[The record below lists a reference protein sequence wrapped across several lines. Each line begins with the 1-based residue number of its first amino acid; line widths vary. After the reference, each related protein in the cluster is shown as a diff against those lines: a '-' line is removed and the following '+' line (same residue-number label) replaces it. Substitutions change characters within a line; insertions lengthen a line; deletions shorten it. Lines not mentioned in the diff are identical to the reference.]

1 MRLKYTRTR
10 VTEQHVGTQSLRENV
25 LNAKSYIVLEETIQ
39 NRNGIKKSYR
49 PVPPF
54 MQFAAHCFPHART
67 TFPSSSASNPKPNLF
82 FWSLSYFFVASR
94 QLLRHAAS
102 QLGAISAAVST
113 FSNGCAVTSHALKSS
128 SSSSSSSVFVGL
140 PRRDPDDVVSSS
152 RGTSCVHAVTETPRV
167 RPTIRPASSYLFTLY
182 SFETSP

>member
-128 SSSSSSSVFVGL
+128 SSVFVGL
-140 PRRDPDDVVSSS
+140 PRRDPDVVSSS

-167 RPTIRPASSYLFTLY
+167 RPPIRPNSSYLFTFY